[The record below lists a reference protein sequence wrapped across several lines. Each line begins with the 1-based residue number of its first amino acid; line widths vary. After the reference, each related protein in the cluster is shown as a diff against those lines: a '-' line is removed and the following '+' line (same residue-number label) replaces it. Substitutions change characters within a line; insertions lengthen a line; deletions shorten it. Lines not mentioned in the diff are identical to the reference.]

1 LSQFKEVEMPYK
13 DVEELPEG
21 VQNSLPKRAQE
32 IYLAAYNNA
41 SEQYADP
48 KKRRGKA
55 SLEEVAHR
63 VSWSAVKQEY
73 RKDRK
78 TGEWVKK

>member
-1 LSQFKEVEMPYK
+1 MPSK
-13 DVEELPEG
+13 DVKELPES
-21 VQNSLPKRAQE
+21 VKNNLPQHAQE

-41 SEQYADP
+41 AEQYADP
-48 KKRRGKA
+48 QKRRGKA

-63 VSWSAVKQEY
+63 VAWAAVKQEY